1 MRRPMPVDFKVSQIL
16 PLLKFNFA
24 VVFQRRF
31 PDSAKHQCYIFFKI
45 YFLRKQFYT
54 YREAP
59 STIFDGVLNGPLY
72 F

>member
-1 MRRPMPVDFKVSQIL
+1 MPVDFKVSQIL

-45 YFLRKQFYT
+45 YFLLK
-54 YREAP
+54 
-59 STIFDGVLNGPLY
+59 
-72 F
+72 

>member
-16 PLLKFNFA
+16 PLLKFDFA

-31 PDSAKHQCYIFFKI
+31 PDSAKHQCYIFFNI
-45 YFLRKQFYT
+45 YFFGK
-54 YREAP
+54 
-59 STIFDGVLNGPLY
+59 IVLYLQRSSIND